1 MTEQDDMEN
10 WDYATQASKGVIA
23 QRYPYNYQQG
33 LGTEQLSD
41 LDRAVHS
48 NHAISGEV
56 NARAFY
62 RRWSEFVDN
71 LSWDE
76 LLELAN
82 SDDRID
88 AIIRRQEEEAV
99 AEPAARKANH

>member
-1 MTEQDDMEN
+1 
-10 WDYATQASKGVIA
+10 
-23 QRYPYNYQQG
+23 
-33 LGTEQLSD
+33 
-41 LDRAVHS
+41 VHS

-76 LLELAN
+76 LMEIAK

-88 AIIRRQEEEAV
+88 AIIRRQEEEAA
-99 AEPAARKANH
+99 AEAAAGKVNQ